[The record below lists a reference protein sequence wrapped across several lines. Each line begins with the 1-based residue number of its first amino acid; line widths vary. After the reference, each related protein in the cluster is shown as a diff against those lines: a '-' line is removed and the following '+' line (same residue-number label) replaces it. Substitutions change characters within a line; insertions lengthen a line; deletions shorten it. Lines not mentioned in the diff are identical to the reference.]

1 LVRRGPELNQLED
14 DGTPLRLEDM
24 LYPPTT
30 HLAIARARQA
40 DILAEA
46 ERHRLAAAFR
56 GETPRLR
63 DRLAALLRRSKD
75 PRRETPRVAPA
86 PK

>member
-1 LVRRGPELNQLED
+1 VGMPY
-14 DGTPLRLEDM
+14 TPN
-24 LYPPTT
+24 TQ
-30 HLAIARARQA
+30 LAIARDRQA

-63 DRLAALLRRSKD
+63 DRLAALVRRGRD
-75 PRRETPRVAPA
+75 PRRESRRVAPA